1 MATAALDQGT
11 GTTDV
16 ISGLASPSVA
26 RSGSTSL
33 FIAMHR
39 RSSFD
44 SNDPNTSPPPARRS
58 RWRPWLLLL
67 AFSVAWKVVVLTLGA
82 AVPRWVIDDSVDHI
96 PLSMQPYA
104 NQARATALALWNGPI
119 ERRTLVR
126 LVRVVSVDS
135 ARSQAGEE
143 CGGKSARV
151 RAYTFFAIPYSD
163 VRTLCGSGIV
173 EYRVFRRWNR

>member
-1 MATAALDQGT
+1 MRRR
-11 GTTDV
+11 
-16 ISGLASPSVA
+16 SPSDFNA
-26 RSGSTSL
+26 
-33 FIAMHR
+33 
-39 RSSFD
+39 
-44 SNDPNTSPPPARRS
+44 PNTSPPSARRS

-67 AFSVAWKVVVLTLGA
+67 AFSVAWKVIVLTLGA

-104 NQARATALALWNGPI
+104 NQARATALALWDGPI

-135 ARSQAGEE
+135 ARSRAAEE

-151 RAYTFFAIPYSD
+151 RATRSSPFHTPMFAPYAAMASSSIACSD
-163 VRTLCGSGIV
+163 AGIGDGTTPA
-173 EYRVFRRWNR
+173 

>member
-1 MATAALDQGT
+1 M
-11 GTTDV
+11 

-33 FIAMHR
+33 FITMRR
-39 RSSFD
+39 RSSSD

-67 AFSVAWKVVVLTLGA
+67 AFSVAWKVVALTLGA

-135 ARSQAGEE
+135 VDGVDGVDGARSQAGEE

-163 VRTLCGSGIV
+163 VRTVCGSGIV